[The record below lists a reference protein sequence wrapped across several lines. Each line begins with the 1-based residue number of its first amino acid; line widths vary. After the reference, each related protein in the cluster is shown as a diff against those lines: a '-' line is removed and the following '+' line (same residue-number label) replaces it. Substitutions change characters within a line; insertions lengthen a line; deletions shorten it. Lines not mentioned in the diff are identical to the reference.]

1 MPWKTCMWRG
11 KAQVEISAIS
21 AVVLAAVLASRGILQ
36 GGLAVFVLSLSP
48 FPSHS
53 CLCHSQARLGKETSR
68 ETKAFSCVCLL
79 IFYLKN
85 IDFLNSIFPP
95 CSGDMLRAM

>member
-48 FPSHS
+48 FP
-53 CLCHSQARLGKETSR
+53 
-68 ETKAFSCVCLL
+68 
-79 IFYLKN
+79 
-85 IDFLNSIFPP
+85 FPP
-95 CSGDMLRAM
+95 LTPPRRTLKGYRFTASDRYCKSG